1 MALLLN
7 YQKRKNKELF
17 KALEIHEEIQLS
29 SAQNYIPIY
38 TKFFALN
45 ETNYNSVNLNH
56 PWALHKP
63 VIVEQCDK
71 NKNSKA
77 PKKKEEP
84 EDDDEEEEEEECN
97 KNIFTFMVKN
107 CENERTR
114 QVDVFLKMA
123 PLLNPF
129 KYLVGKYSD
138 YGQTLFNLP
147 AFAGNEQVHPSM
159 LDPNN
164 SAYVDGHFTFLTS
177 TLIHKHGFIHGV
189 DYYGAFLGLKNN
201 FMVDVIDDLDY
212 LVESE
217 FFNKHKGA
225 NNGDATNEQLFT
237 IEDYSH
243 LMVDPNLGNKLNP
256 LKIHNASLSALSVTS
271 IHDDLY
277 EDLFEVPTVE
287 LDGHEHLTLHDLKE
301 LSLEMVDFNVDEP
314 KEEASSATYKKSAN
328 NKVSTNSSS
337 SCSSRTSHTNSNDIM
352 EEEEEGEKGM
362 QNKDE
367 QDAKDEKDDDKG
379 DDKEE
384 DDEQEDK
391 EEDKEQ
397 DKEQDKGEDK
407 SEWDDCSSGKCS
419 SFMNE
424 EEEKLYATINKFP
437 VQVIAMECCDDT
449 LDNLIL
455 TSDLNNEEW
464 IAALMQII
472 MILITYQQVFS
483 FTHNDL
489 HTNNI
494 MYNDT
499 NEKYIYYLYK
509 KQYYKV
515 PTFGRVFKII
525 DYGRSIYKCNGQI
538 FCSDSFQSSNDASTQ
553 YNTEPYFNGS
563 KPRLD
568 PNYSFDLCRLACSMF
583 DFVVDDLE
591 DVKDTSK
598 CDPHVRIINEW
609 CLDDN
614 NINVL
619 YKTNGAERYPG
630 FKLYKMIA
638 RCVHKHVPKAQ
649 LERPEFAKF
658 LVSKT
663 NVKRNA
669 PLINIDGMPSY
680 A

>member
-1 MALLLN
+1 
-7 YQKRKNKELF
+7 
-17 KALEIHEEIQLS
+17 
-29 SAQNYIPIY
+29 
-38 TKFFALN
+38 
-45 ETNYNSVNLNH
+45 
-56 PWALHKP
+56 
-63 VIVEQCDK
+63 
-71 NKNSKA
+71 
-77 PKKKEEP
+77 
-84 EDDDEEEEEEECN
+84 
-97 KNIFTFMVKN
+97 
-107 CENERTR
+107 
-114 QVDVFLKMA
+114 
-123 PLLNPF
+123 
-129 KYLVGKYSD
+129 
-138 YGQTLFNLP
+138 
-147 AFAGNEQVHPSM
+147 
-159 LDPNN
+159 
-164 SAYVDGHFTFLTS
+164 
-177 TLIHKHGFIHGV
+177 
-189 DYYGAFLGLKNN
+189 
-201 FMVDVIDDLDY
+201 
-212 LVESE
+212 
-217 FFNKHKGA
+217 
-225 NNGDATNEQLFT
+225 
-237 IEDYSH
+237 
-243 LMVDPNLGNKLNP
+243 
-256 LKIHNASLSALSVTS
+256 
-271 IHDDLY
+271 LY
-277 EDLFEVPTVE
+277 EDLFETPTVE
-287 LDGHEHLTLHDLKE
+287 VDGQEHLTLHDLKE
-301 LSLEMVDFNVDEP
+301 LSLEMVDFNVEEP
-314 KEEASSATYKKSAN
+314 NEEGHATYKQSAN
-328 NKVSTNSSS
+328 NKASTNSSS

-352 EEEEEGEKGM
+352 EEEEEGEE
-362 QNKDE
+362 NKS
-367 QDAKDEKDDDKG
+367 G
-379 DDKEE
+379 E
-384 DDEQEDK
+384 DDENQEKEQEEEQEEDK
-391 EEDKEQ
+391 EEGKEEG
-397 DKEQDKGEDK
+397 KEEDK
-407 SEWDDCSSGKCS
+407 SEWDDCSSSKCS

-455 TSDLNNEEW
+455 TSDLTNEEW

-553 YNTEPYFNGS
+553 YNTEPYFNSS

-583 DFVVDDLE
+583 DFVVNNLDDIK
-591 DVKDTSK
+591 DVSK
-598 CDPHVRIINEW
+598 CEPHVRIINEW

-614 NINVL
+614 NINML

-658 LVSKT
+658 LVSKS
-663 NVKRNA
+663 NVKRSA
-669 PLINIDGMPSY
+669 PLINIDDMPSY

>member
-1 MALLLN
+1 MVLLLN
-7 YQKRKNKELF
+7 YQKRKNKDLF

-29 SAQNYIPIY
+29 NAQNYIPIY
-38 TKFFALN
+38 SRFFALN

-63 VIVEQCDK
+63 TIMEQGNN
-71 NKNSKA
+71 NKMEKGT
-77 PKKKEEP
+77 KKKEEQ
-84 EDDDEEEEEEECN
+84 EDDNEDEEEDIN
-97 KNIFTFMVKN
+97 KNIFPFMVKN
-107 CENERTR
+107 YENEKVKE
-114 QVDVFLKMA
+114 VDVFLKMA

-138 YGQTLFNLP
+138 QGQTLFNLP
-147 AFAGNEQVHPSM
+147 AFTGNEQVHPSM

-217 FFNKHKGA
+217 FFNKHKGG
-225 NNGDATNEQLFT
+225 NNNDATNEQLFT

-277 EDLFEVPTVE
+277 EDLFETSTVE
-287 LDGHEHLTLHDLKE
+287 VDGQEHLTLHDLKE
-301 LSLEMVDFNVDEP
+301 LSLEMVDFNVEEP
-314 KEEASSATYKKSAN
+314 TNDASSSTYKNSAT
-328 NKVSTNSSS
+328 NKASSNSSS
-337 SCSSRTSHTNSNDIM
+337 SCSSRTSHTNSNDIIDEDNEDN
-352 EEEEEGEKGM
+352 EEEKGTE
-362 QNKDE
+362 NKVEQDAAQVDE
-367 QDAKDEKDDDKG
+367 QDEKEQEEKHQDKG
-379 DDKEE
+379 DDK
-384 DDEQEDK
+384 
-391 EEDKEQ
+391 
-397 DKEQDKGEDK
+397 EDK

-419 SFMNE
+419 SFMDE
-424 EEEKLYATINKFP
+424 EEEKLYVTINKFP
-437 VQVIAMECCDDT
+437 VKVIAMECCDDT
-449 LDNLIL
+449 LDNLII
-455 TSDLNNEEW
+455 TSDLSNEEW

-494 MYNDT
+494 MYNETD
-499 NEKYIYYLYK
+499 EKYIYYLYK

-553 YNTEPYFNGS
+553 YNTEPYFNSS

-583 DFVVDDLE
+583 DFVVDDL
-591 DVKDTSK
+591 DILKDTSK
-598 CDPHVRIINEW
+598 CEPHLRIINEW
-609 CLDDN
+609 CLNDN
-614 NINVL
+614 NINML
-619 YKTNGAERYPG
+619 YKTNGTERYPG

-649 LERPEFAKF
+649 LVRPEFAKF
-658 LVSKT
+658 LVSKS

-669 PLINIDGMPSY
+669 PLINLDEMPSY

>member
-1 MALLLN
+1 MYIKTLMALLLN
-7 YQKRKNKELF
+7 YQKRKNKDLF

-29 SAQNYIPIY
+29 NAQNYIPIY
-38 TKFFALN
+38 SRFFALN

-63 VIVEQCDK
+63 IAEERDTHK
-71 NKNSKA
+71 MKKGT
-77 PKKKEEP
+77 KKKEEQEEDE
-84 EDDDEEEEEEECN
+84 EDDDEDYQN
-97 KNIFTFMVKN
+97 KNIFPFMVKN
-107 CENERTR
+107 CENEKVKE
-114 QVDVFLKMA
+114 VDVFLKMA

-147 AFAGNEQVHPSM
+147 AFTGNEQVHPSM

-225 NNGDATNEQLFT
+225 INGTNDGTNEQLFT

-277 EDLFEVPTVE
+277 EDLFETPTVE
-287 LDGHEHLTLHDLKE
+287 LDGQEHLTLHDLKE
-301 LSLEMVDFNVDEP
+301 LSLEMVDFNVEE
-314 KEEASSATYKKSAN
+314 KEEEREEEGTATYKKSAN
-328 NKVSTNSSS
+328 NKASTNSSS
-337 SCSSRTSHTNSNDIM
+337 SCSSRTSHTNSNDIID
-352 EEEEEGEKGM
+352 EE
-362 QNKDE
+362 
-367 QDAKDEKDDDKG
+367 
-379 DDKEE
+379 EE
-384 DDEQEDK
+384 DDEKGRENLDEQGSVQGEDKDDENKEDKCQGEDK
-391 EEDKEQ
+391 EEN
-397 DKEQDKGEDK
+397 GEW
-407 SEWDDCSSGKCS
+407 EDCSSDKCS
-419 SFMNE
+419 SFMDE

-449 LDNLIL
+449 LDNLII
-455 TSDLNNEEW
+455 TSDLTNEEW

-499 NEKYIYYLYK
+499 DEKYIYYLYK

-553 YNTEPYFNGS
+553 YNTEPYFNSS

-591 DVKDTSK
+591 DVKDPSK
-598 CDPHVRIINEW
+598 CEPHVRIINEW

-614 NINVL
+614 NINML

-638 RCVHKHVPKAQ
+638 RCVHKHVPKVQ
-649 LERPEFAKF
+649 LERQEFAKF
-658 LVSKT
+658 LVSKS
-663 NVKRNA
+663 NVKRGV
-669 PLINIDGMPSY
+669 PLINIDDMPSY

>member
-7 YQKRKNKELF
+7 YQKRKNKDLF
-17 KALEIHEEIQLS
+17 KALEIHEDIQLS
-29 SAQNYIPIY
+29 NAQNYIPIY
-38 TKFFALN
+38 SRFFALN

-63 VIVEQCDK
+63 VVVEQGN
-71 NKNSKA
+71 NKMEKGT
-77 PKKKEEP
+77 KKKEEH
-84 EDDDEEEEEEECN
+84 EDDEDDGDNDEYQN
-97 KNIFTFMVKN
+97 KNIFPFMVKN
-107 CENERTR
+107 YETEKVKE
-114 QVDVFLKMA
+114 VDVFLKMA

-138 YGQTLFNLP
+138 QSQTLFNLP
-147 AFAGNEQVHPSM
+147 AFTGNEQVHPSM

-217 FFNKHKGA
+217 FFNKHKGGN
-225 NNGDATNEQLFT
+225 NNGTTNEQLFT
-237 IEDYSH
+237 IEDYTH

-287 LDGHEHLTLHDLKE
+287 LHGREHLTLHDLKE
-301 LSLEMVDFNVDEP
+301 LSLEMVDFNVEEP
-314 KEEASSATYKKSAN
+314 VQANDASSSTYKKSAT
-328 NKVSTNSSS
+328 NKASTNSSS
-337 SCSSRTSHTNSNDIM
+337 SCSSRTSHTNSNDIIDD
-352 EEEEEGEKGM
+352 EEEDDEKGRE
-362 QNKDE
+362 NRDE
-367 QDAKDEKDDDKG
+367 QDVAQVDEQEEKEQEDKDQDKG
-379 DDKEE
+379 DDK
-384 DDEQEDK
+384 
-391 EEDKEQ
+391 
-397 DKEQDKGEDK
+397 EDK

-449 LDNLIL
+449 LDNLII
-455 TSDLNNEEW
+455 TSDLSNEEW

-591 DVKDTSK
+591 DVKDVSK
-598 CDPHVRIINEW
+598 CLPHVRIINEW

-658 LVSKT
+658 LVSKS

-669 PLINIDGMPSY
+669 PLINIDDMPSY

>member
-1 MALLLN
+1 LN
-7 YQKRKNKELF
+7 YQKRKNKDLF

-63 VIVEQCDK
+63 VVEERDTHK
-71 NKNSKA
+71 MGKEI
-77 PKKKEEP
+77 KKKEEKTNDEQD
-84 EDDDEEEEEEECN
+84 EDEHDEDDEEERN
-97 KNIFTFMVKN
+97 KNIFPFMVKN

-138 YGQTLFNLP
+138 HGQTLFNLP
-147 AFAGNEQVHPSM
+147 AFNGNEKVHPSM

-217 FFNKHKGA
+217 FFNKHKGG
-225 NNGDATNEQLFT
+225 NNCDATNEQLFT
-237 IEDYSH
+237 IEDYTH

-256 LKIHNASLSALSVTS
+256 LKIHNASLRALSVTS

-277 EDLFEVPTVE
+277 EDLFETPTVE
-287 LDGHEHLTLHDLKE
+287 VDGQEHLTLHDLKE
-301 LSLEMVDFNVDEP
+301 LSLEMVDFNVEEP
-314 KEEASSATYKKSAN
+314 NEEGHATYKQSAN
-328 NKVSTNSSS
+328 NKASTNSSS

-352 EEEEEGEKGM
+352 EEEEEGEE
-362 QNKDE
+362 NKS
-367 QDAKDEKDDDKG
+367 G
-379 DDKEE
+379 E
-384 DDEQEDK
+384 DDENQEKEQEEEQEEDK
-391 EEDKEQ
+391 EEGKEEG
-397 DKEQDKGEDK
+397 KEEDK
-407 SEWDDCSSGKCS
+407 SEWDDCSSSKCS

-455 TSDLNNEEW
+455 TSDLTNEEW

-553 YNTEPYFNGS
+553 YNTEPYFNSS

-583 DFVVDDLE
+583 DFVVNNLDDIK
-591 DVKDTSK
+591 DVSK
-598 CDPHVRIINEW
+598 CEPHVRIINEW

-614 NINVL
+614 NINML

-658 LVSKT
+658 LVSKS
-663 NVKRNA
+663 NVKRSA
-669 PLINIDGMPSY
+669 PLINIDDMPSY

>member
-1 MALLLN
+1 LYIKTLMALLLN

-63 VIVEQCDK
+63 IKDQGDH
-71 NKNSKA
+71 NKIRKA
-77 PKKKEEP
+77 PEKKEENP
-84 EDDDEEEEEEECN
+84 NDEEDEDEYDEDDEEECN
-97 KNIFTFMVKN
+97 KNIFPFMVKN
-107 CENERTR
+107 FENEKVKE
-114 QVDVFLKMA
+114 VDVFLKMA

-147 AFAGNEQVHPSM
+147 AFTGNDKVHPSM

-217 FFNKHKGA
+217 FFNKHKGVI
-225 NNGDATNEQLFT
+225 NGTNETNEKLFT

-277 EDLFEVPTVE
+277 EDLFEAPTVE
-287 LDGHEHLTLHDLKE
+287 VDGHEHLTLHDLKD
-301 LSLEMVDFNVDEP
+301 LSLEMVDFNVEEP
-314 KEEASSATYKKSAN
+314 KEDGQASYKKSAN
-328 NKVSTNSSS
+328 NNGSTNSSS

-352 EEEEEGEKGM
+352 EGEDEEEEEGEKGM

-367 QDAKDEKDDDKG
+367 KEDNENEEKG
-379 DDKEE
+379 
-384 DDEQEDK
+384 QGEDK
-391 EEDKEQ
+391 EEDK
-397 DKEQDKGEDK
+397 
-407 SEWDDCSSGKCS
+407 SEWSDCSSSKCS

-437 VQVIAMECCDDT
+437 VQVIAMECCEDT

-455 TSDLNNEEW
+455 TSDLTNEEW

-494 MYNDT
+494 MYNHT
-499 NEKYIYYLYK
+499 NDKYIYYLYK

-553 YNTEPYFNGS
+553 YNTEPYFNSS

-583 DFVVDDLE
+583 DFVVDNLE
-591 DVKDTSK
+591 DVKDASK

-614 NINVL
+614 NINML

-658 LVSKT
+658 LVSKS
-663 NVKRNA
+663 NVKRSA
-669 PLINIDGMPSY
+669 PLINIDDMPSY

>member
-38 TKFFALN
+38 TRFFALN

-63 VIVEQCDK
+63 VIMEQGDH
-71 NKNSKA
+71 NKMRNTHE
-77 PKKKEEP
+77 KKEEKTNNEQDENDEYD
-84 EDDDEEEEEEECN
+84 EDDEECN
-97 KNIFTFMVKN
+97 KNIFPFMVKN
-107 CENERTR
+107 CENEKVKE
-114 QVDVFLKMA
+114 VDVFLKMA

-147 AFAGNEQVHPSM
+147 AFTGNNNVHPSM

-225 NNGDATNEQLFT
+225 NNDDANNNGTNEKLFT

-277 EDLFEVPTVE
+277 EDLFEGPTVE
-287 LDGHEHLTLHDLKE
+287 VDGHEHLTLSDLKE
-301 LSLEMVDFNVDEP
+301 LSLEMVDFNVEEP
-314 KEEASSATYKKSAN
+314 KEEGQSTYKKSAN
-328 NKVSTNSSS
+328 NNGSTNSSS

-352 EEEEEGEKGM
+352 EGEEEGHDMDGKEE
-362 QNKDE
+362 DE
-367 QDAKDEKDDDKG
+367 QEKQDDAKDENEENEQG
-379 DDKEE
+379 ENKE
-384 DDEQEDK
+384 
-391 EEDKEQ
+391 
-397 DKEQDKGEDK
+397 EDK
-407 SEWDDCSSGKCS
+407 SEWGDCSSSKCS

-437 VQVIAMECCDDT
+437 VQVIAMECCEDT

-455 TSDLNNEEW
+455 TSDLSNEEW

-494 MYNDT
+494 MYNET
-499 NEKYIYYLYK
+499 NDKYIYYLYK

-553 YNTEPYFNGS
+553 YNTEPYFNSS

-583 DFVVDDLE
+583 DFVVDNLE
-591 DVKDTSK
+591 DVKDASK

-614 NINVL
+614 NINML

-658 LVSKT
+658 LVSKS
-663 NVKRNA
+663 NVKRSA
-669 PLINIDGMPSY
+669 PLINIDDMPSY

>member
-7 YQKRKNKELF
+7 YQKRKNKDLF

-29 SAQNYIPIY
+29 NAQNYIPIY
-38 TKFFALN
+38 TRFFALN

-63 VIVEQCDK
+63 VVVEKKLEKKDDK
-71 NKNSKA
+71 TNKQK
-77 PKKKEEP
+77 
-84 EDDDEEEEEEECN
+84 DDEEEEDEDYQN
-97 KNIFTFMVKN
+97 KNIFPFMVKN
-107 CENERTR
+107 CENEKVKE
-114 QVDVFLKMA
+114 VDVFLKMA

-138 YGQTLFNLP
+138 HGQTLFNLP
-147 AFAGNEQVHPSM
+147 AFTGNEQVHPSM

-225 NNGDATNEQLFT
+225 INGTNDEQLFT

-277 EDLFEVPTVE
+277 EDLFETPRVE
-287 LDGHEHLTLHDLKE
+287 VECQEHLTLHDLKD
-301 LSLEMVDFNVDEP
+301 LSLEMVDFNVEEP
-314 KEEASSATYKKSAN
+314 NEDGQPTYNKSAN
-328 NKVSTNSSS
+328 NKASINSSS
-337 SCSSRTSHTNSNDIM
+337 SCSSRTSHTNSNDLIDD
-352 EEEEEGEKGM
+352 EEEEEET
-362 QNKDE
+362 QDE
-367 QDAKDEKDDDKG
+367 QDNTG
-379 DDKEE
+379 D
-384 DDEQEDK
+384 EDK
-391 EEDKEQ
+391 EEKNQDEDK
-397 DKEQDKGEDK
+397 EDK
-407 SEWDDCSSGKCS
+407 SEWEDCSSDKCS
-419 SFMNE
+419 SFMDE

-455 TSDLNNEEW
+455 TSDLTNEEW

-489 HTNNI
+489 HTNNV

-499 NEKYIYYLYK
+499 DEKYIYYLYK

-553 YNTEPYFNGS
+553 YNTEPYFNSS

-583 DFVVDDLE
+583 DFVVDDL
-591 DVKDTSK
+591 DNVKDPSK
-598 CDPHVRIINEW
+598 CEPHVRIINEW

-614 NINVL
+614 NINML

-658 LVSKT
+658 LVSKS
-663 NVKRNA
+663 NVKRSA
-669 PLINIDGMPSY
+669 PLINVDDMPSY

>member
-7 YQKRKNKELF
+7 YQKRKNKDLF

-63 VIVEQCDK
+63 VVEERDTHK
-71 NKNSKA
+71 MGKEI
-77 PKKKEEP
+77 KKKEEKTNDEQD
-84 EDDDEEEEEEECN
+84 EDEHDEDDEEERN
-97 KNIFTFMVKN
+97 KNIFPFMVKN

-138 YGQTLFNLP
+138 HGQTLFNLP
-147 AFAGNEQVHPSM
+147 AFNGNEKVHPSM

-217 FFNKHKGA
+217 FFNKHKGG
-225 NNGDATNEQLFT
+225 NNCDATNEQLFT

-256 LKIHNASLSALSVTS
+256 LKIHNASLRALSVTS

-277 EDLFEVPTVE
+277 EDLFETPTVE
-287 LDGHEHLTLHDLKE
+287 VDGQEHLTLHDLKE
-301 LSLEMVDFNVDEP
+301 LSLEMVDFNVEEP
-314 KEEASSATYKKSAN
+314 NKEGHATYKQSAN
-328 NKVSTNSSS
+328 NKASTNSSS

-352 EEEEEGEKGM
+352 EEEEEGEEKGDE
-362 QNKDE
+362 QNKTGE
-367 QDAKDEKDDDKG
+367 E
-379 DDKEE
+379 EE
-384 DDEQEDK
+384 DNTEDENENEDQRQEQESK
-391 EEDKEQ
+391 E
-397 DKEQDKGEDK
+397 EDK
-407 SEWDDCSSGKCS
+407 SEWDDCSSSKCS

-455 TSDLNNEEW
+455 TSDLTNEEW

-553 YNTEPYFNGS
+553 YNTEPYFNSS

-583 DFVVDDLE
+583 DFVVNNLDDIK
-591 DVKDTSK
+591 DVSK
-598 CDPHVRIINEW
+598 CEPHVRIINEW

-614 NINVL
+614 NINML

-658 LVSKT
+658 LVSKS
-663 NVKRNA
+663 NVKRSA
-669 PLINIDGMPSY
+669 PLINIDDMPSY

>member
-63 VIVEQCDK
+63 VVEERDTHK
-71 NKNSKA
+71 MEKA
-77 PKKKEEP
+77 PEKKEEP
-84 EDDDEEEEEEECN
+84 DEDEDDEEECN
-97 KNIFTFMVKN
+97 KNIFPFMVKN

-138 YGQTLFNLP
+138 QGQTLFNLP
-147 AFAGNEQVHPSM
+147 AFTGNEQVHPSM

-189 DYYGAFLGLKNN
+189 DYYGAFLGVKNN

-212 LVESE
+212 LVESD
-217 FFNKHKGA
+217 FFNKHKGG
-225 NNGDATNEQLFT
+225 NNNETTNEKLFT

-277 EDLFEVPTVE
+277 EDLFETPTVE
-287 LDGHEHLTLHDLKE
+287 LDGEEHLTLHDLKE
-301 LSLEMVDFNVDEP
+301 LSMEMVDFNVEEP
-314 KEEASSATYKKSAN
+314 VQTNDASSSTYKNSAN
-328 NKVSTNSSS
+328 NKTSTNSSS
-337 SCSSRTSHTNSNDIM
+337 SCSSRTSHTNSNDIIED
-352 EEEEEGEKGM
+352 EEEKEV
-362 QNKDE
+362 E
-367 QDAKDEKDDDKG
+367 QDAAQVD
-379 DDKEE
+379 
-384 DDEQEDK
+384 EDK
-391 EEDKEQ
+391 ENNENEDKQDKEYKEDKEVG
-397 DKEQDKGEDK
+397 KEDNGEW
-407 SEWDDCSSGKCS
+407 EDCSSGKCS
-419 SFMNE
+419 SFDNE

-449 LDNLIL
+449 FDNLIITNDL
-455 TSDLNNEEW
+455 TNEEW

-472 MILITYQQVFS
+472 MILITYQRVFS

-494 MYNDT
+494 MYNETD
-499 NEKYIYYLYK
+499 EKYIYYLYK

-538 FCSDSFQSSNDASTQ
+538 FCSDSFKSSNDASTQ

-563 KPRLD
+563 KSRLD

-583 DFVVDDLE
+583 DFVVDNLDDIK
-591 DVKDTSK
+591 DVSK
-598 CDPHVRIINEW
+598 CEAHVRIIIEW

-614 NINVL
+614 NINML

-638 RCVHKHVPKAQ
+638 RCVHKHLPKAQ
-649 LERPEFAKF
+649 LDRPEFAKF
-658 LVSKT
+658 LVSKS
-663 NVKRNA
+663 NVKRGA
-669 PLINIDGMPSY
+669 SLINIDDMPSY

>member
-1 MALLLN
+1 LN
-7 YQKRKNKELF
+7 YQKRKNKDLF

-63 VIVEQCDK
+63 VVEERDTHK
-71 NKNSKA
+71 MGKEI
-77 PKKKEEP
+77 KKKEEKTNDEQD
-84 EDDDEEEEEEECN
+84 EDEHDEDDEEERN
-97 KNIFTFMVKN
+97 KNIFPFMVKN

-138 YGQTLFNLP
+138 HGQTLFNLP
-147 AFAGNEQVHPSM
+147 AFNGNEKVHPSM

-217 FFNKHKGA
+217 FFNKHKGG
-225 NNGDATNEQLFT
+225 NNCDATNEQLFT

-256 LKIHNASLSALSVTS
+256 LKIHNASLRALSVTS

-277 EDLFEVPTVE
+277 EDLFETPTVE
-287 LDGHEHLTLHDLKE
+287 VDGQEHLTLHDLKE
-301 LSLEMVDFNVDEP
+301 LSLEMVDFNVEEP
-314 KEEASSATYKKSAN
+314 NEEGHATYKQSAN
-328 NKVSTNSSS
+328 NKASTNSSS

-352 EEEEEGEKGM
+352 EEEEEGEE
-362 QNKDE
+362 NKS
-367 QDAKDEKDDDKG
+367 G
-379 DDKEE
+379 E
-384 DDEQEDK
+384 DDENQEKEQEEEQEEDK
-391 EEDKEQ
+391 EEGKEEG
-397 DKEQDKGEDK
+397 KEEDK
-407 SEWDDCSSGKCS
+407 SEWDDCSSSKCS

-455 TSDLNNEEW
+455 TSDLTNEEW

-553 YNTEPYFNGS
+553 YNTEPYFNSS

-583 DFVVDDLE
+583 DFVVNNLDDIK
-591 DVKDTSK
+591 DVSK
-598 CDPHVRIINEW
+598 CEPHVRIINEW

-614 NINVL
+614 NINML

-658 LVSKT
+658 LVSKS
-663 NVKRNA
+663 NVKRSA
-669 PLINIDGMPSY
+669 PLINIDDMPSY